1 MIRIVG
7 AVSDLQQ
14 PPCPDFS
21 RRRYS
26 IDQIEIYIPF
36 VPIYD
41 PKFDFSPQ
49 LASFV
54 PIYGTSHDLSNL
66 AFERIPLRQS
76 RARLYGRWSVA
87 WPDPADR
94 AARRTLRRARAIRD
108 CASVKYSFPNGVT
121 IDRLLPR
128 LTIVASALN
137 ANNQAGARIAAV
149 HLQIPNLPSL
159 AARDAMIAEDAMITY
174 ARDGGGASDWN
185 PDLHPRTGAPP
196 NSGWFAT
203 TGGHRE
209 EPGQDESSSSQSRL
223 RIAANEDGSR
233 RTDVTSSADD
243 QQTLQPGN
251 PIDEPANL
259 TDRPDWNHFWSD
271 TWPAIKDWLEEP
283 VPEYDI
289 ESGQAVGERPRW
301 RAIAPYLGIPAA
313 TAAAFGI
320 EAFAPT
326 VAAWFGLHAPEA
338 SIIANSGR
346 TDRHSVDRDQGRGIC
361 QRNQTAT
368 NTGRGSQN
376 FRKGIDI
383 DYRIENK
390 DKSPNLEVIQT
401 NHSALRFGTE

>member
-1 MIRIVG
+1 MIYPIWRLSEYH
-7 AVSDLQQ
+7 SDNL
-14 PPCPDFS
+14 
-21 RRRYS
+21 
-26 IDQIEIYIPF
+26 
-36 VPIYD
+36 
-41 PKFDFSPQ
+41 
-49 LASFV
+49 
-54 PIYGTSHDLSNL
+54 GL
-66 AFERIPLRQS
+66 AFTDGGLLLGRIPLIERRDGRFVVRERS
-76 RARLYGRWSVA
+76 EIARL
-87 WPDPADR
+87 
-94 AARRTLRRARAIRD
+94 
-108 CASVKYSFPNGVT
+108 VKYSFPNGVA
-121 IDRLLPR
+121 IDRPLPG

-159 AARDAMIAEDAMITY
+159 AARDAMIAEDALIKY

-289 ESGQAVGERPRW
+289 ESGQAVGERPHW

-338 SIIANSGR
+338 TIIANAVRGAASEAAGTEGPWVGEEYAMGDHGGRARNSGR
-346 TDRHSVDRDQGRGIC
+346 TDRHSVDRDQGRGLC
-361 QRNQTAT
+361 ERNQTIT
-368 NTGRGSQN
+368 NSDRRGQH

-383 DYRIENK
+383 DYRNENENK
-390 DKSPNLEVIQT
+390 SPK
-401 NHSALRFGTE
+401 FGGYSIESFGAPIWDRGERERHD

>member
-1 MIRIVG
+1 VRER
-7 AVSDLQQ
+7 S
-14 PPCPDFS
+14 
-21 RRRYS
+21 
-26 IDQIEIYIPF
+26 EI
-36 VPIYD
+36 
-41 PKFDFSPQ
+41 
-49 LASFV
+49 
-54 PIYGTSHDLSNL
+54 
-66 AFERIPLRQS
+66 
-76 RARLYGRWSVA
+76 ARL
-87 WPDPADR
+87 
-94 AARRTLRRARAIRD
+94 
-108 CASVKYSFPNGVT
+108 VKYSFSNGVA
-121 IDRLLPR
+121 IDRLLPG
-128 LTIVASALN
+128 LTIIASALN

-283 VPEYDI
+283 VPEYDL
-289 ESGQAVGERPRW
+289 ESGRVVGERPRW
-301 RAIAPYLGIPAA
+301 RAVAPYLGIPAA
-313 TAAAFGI
+313 TAAVFGI

-326 VAAWFGLHAPEA
+326 VAALVWSACSRSNYYRECCTWCRVRSAGTEGIWVGEEFAMGNHGGGPVNARR
-338 SIIANSGR
+338 IDGCGI
-346 TDRHSVDRDQGRGIC
+346 DRDQGRNLC
-361 QRNQTAT
+361 EHNQTIT
-368 NTGRGSQN
+368 DSDRGGRHFG
-376 FRKGIDI
+376 KGIDI
-383 DYRIENK
+383 DYRNENENK
-390 DKSPNLEVIQT
+390 
-401 NHSALRFGTE
+401 R

>member
-41 PKFDFSPQ
+41 QQFDFSPQ
-49 LASFV
+49 LTPFV
-54 PIYGTSHDLSNL
+54 PINGTSHDLSNL

-108 CASVKYSFPNGVT
+108 CASVKYSFPNGVA
-121 IDRLLPR
+121 IDRPLPG

-137 ANNQAGARIAAV
+137 ANNQAGARIPAV

-159 AARDAMIAEDAMITY
+159 AARDAMIAEDALIKY

-185 PDLHPRTGAPP
+185 PDLHPRTGTPP

-223 RIAANEDGSR
+223 RIAANEDGPM
-233 RTDVTSSADD
+233 RTDATSSADD

-301 RAIAPYLGIPAA
+301 RRLISAFPPRLRRPLVSRLLRQRSQHGLASMLLKHPSSQIPDAL
-313 TAAAFGI
+313 TD
-320 EAFAPT
+320 T
-326 VAAWFGLHAPEA
+326 A
-338 SIIANSGR
+338 SIEIKDAAYVSATRQLRIQAEAAKTLGR
-346 TDRHSVDRDQGRGIC
+346 ESILI
-361 QRNQTAT
+361 
-368 NTGRGSQN
+368 TGSKTKISRQIWKLFKPIIRRSDLGPQ
-376 FRKGIDI
+376 
-383 DYRIENK
+383 
-390 DKSPNLEVIQT
+390 
-401 NHSALRFGTE
+401 